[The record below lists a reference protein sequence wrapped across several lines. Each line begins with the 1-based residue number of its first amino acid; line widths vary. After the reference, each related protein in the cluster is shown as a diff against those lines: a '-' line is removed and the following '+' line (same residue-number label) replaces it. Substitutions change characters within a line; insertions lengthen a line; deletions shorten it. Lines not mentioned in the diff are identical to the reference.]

1 MYMYVCLFYFLF
13 SVSPP
18 SLLSLSHSLS
28 PFRMSVTALLN
39 IISNLP
45 SWRPD
50 IVQVFSV
57 FVMRD
62 IPDSTPLVLESSLKV
77 LGQLLSH
84 WRGLVISGSEDTGGE
99 GGGSSSGREDI
110 PFSAMCSVEACA
122 LVTFCSYRSMTRRLS
137 LAILKEVRSCL
148 EVLGANKVRGGR
160 ERKER
165 DSGGKEKRSE
175 GEENWG
181 KS

>member
-1 MYMYVCLFYFLF
+1 
-13 SVSPP
+13 
-18 SLLSLSHSLS
+18 
-28 PFRMSVTALLN
+28 MSVTALLN

-62 IPDSTPLVLESSLKV
+62 IPDSTPLVLEGSLKV

-148 EVLGANKVRGGR
+148 EVLGANKVRGREGR
-160 ERKER
+160 EREERKGLWGKREKER
-165 DSGGKEKRSE
+165 RKRKL
-175 GEENWG
+175 GEELKDLVNIFNCLFTILFP
-181 KS
+181 

>member
-1 MYMYVCLFYFLF
+1 MCTSRL
-13 SVSPP
+13 PP
-18 SLLSLSHSLS
+18 PLSLSLS
-28 PFRMSVTALLN
+28 FHRMSVTALMN
-39 IISNLP
+39 IITNLP

-84 WRGLVISGSEDTGGE
+84 WKGIVLGTFDDVL
-99 GGGSSSGREDI
+99 GGGGKAREDQGSREEVEI
-110 PFSAMCSVEACA
+110 PFTAMCSVEACA

-148 EVLGANKVRGGR
+148 EALGAYKVL
-160 ERKER
+160 KEI
-165 DSGGKEKRSE
+165 KEMYMYINVYMKTMHFIIIIA
-175 GEENWG
+175 N
-181 KS
+181 